1 MKLDIHTNGNFDKIK
16 LIKQANGNASHI
28 IIDFVGND
36 LELWLASAFDEI
48 LDYGKIK
55 IIKSK
60 MKFSKK

>member
-36 LELWLASAFDEI
+36 LELWLASDSDDI
-48 LDYGKIK
+48 LDYGEIK
-55 IIKSK
+55 IIKNN